1 MLLRNSRPNLPRKQ
15 SLNYLK
21 LFIRRFSVKCCSIDG
36 LVQFF
41 VILMN
46 SLNKYKILID
56 CNDQIKY
63 MVPKI
68 RNLQKFISEELRR

>member
-1 MLLRNSRPNLPRKQ
+1 MGWF
-15 SLNYLK
+15 Y
-21 LFIRRFSVKCCSIDG
+21 
-36 LVQFF
+36 FF

-63 MVPKI
+63 MVPKT
-68 RNLQKFISEELRR
+68 RYLQEFICEGLRR